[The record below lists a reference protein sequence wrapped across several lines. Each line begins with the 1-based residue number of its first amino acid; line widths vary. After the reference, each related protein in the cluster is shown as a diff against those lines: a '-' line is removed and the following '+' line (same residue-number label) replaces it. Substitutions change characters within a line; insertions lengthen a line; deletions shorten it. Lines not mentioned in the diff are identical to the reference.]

1 MESPPAADAPK
12 ARRPRVHQRKL
23 VGVWALPEEKTAI
36 DEHARRHGLSTSN
49 YLLRLGLG
57 FEPQSTL
64 DAEAVRTLAKVNGD
78 QGRLGGLL
86 KLLLTNDDKLRASKD
101 KPALVAEIRALLRQ
115 IEKAQGD
122 LLVAVNRL

>member
-1 MESPPAADAPK
+1 MESPQAAEAPK

-23 VGVWALPEEKTAI
+23 VGVWALPAEKAAI

-64 DAEAVRTLAKVNGD
+64 DAEAVRALAKINGD

-86 KLLLTNDDKLRASKD
+86 KLYLTNDEKLRAAHD
-101 KPALVAEIRALLRQ
+101 RETLVGMIESLLRRLG
-115 IEKAQGD
+115 EAQER
-122 LLVAVNRL
+122 LLAIANRL